1 MAFWIPYH
9 IWTPHHHHHPFHLAD
24 DFKHFISHLSHH
36 VLLSTLKGEG
46 RKWLIAL
53 IKRDISHFRSCIK
66 EVIIP
71 SPLSPQF
78 PHFPA
83 FHSFS
88 LSPFPLPL
96 RKTTIWYYNDMI
108 YTIWYIQWYIILGLH
123 FSCAMIQL
131 SKLFCKPS
139 VWCNWKLLREG
150 FKNPFT
156 ESVHKGG
163 TTPRLQ
169 KVSFQE
175 FPDFD
180 SMHPSLVRHTF
191 GFPFCQRLWDL
202 KKRQDDI
209 VLADMVDDIVANIEI
224 HKLADIVADMKADK
238 KKWLT
243 LIWTWW
249 PTWR

>member
-83 FHSFS
+83 FPSFS
-88 LSPFPLPL
+88 LSPSPSPASH
-96 RKTTIWYYNDMI
+96 KTTIW
-108 YTIWYIQWYIILGLH
+108 WYWSLGALLGADILLEVLRSSGLFVFHALQALKLCDPRKWPVPQCQYPAPHLSIIH
-123 FSCAMIQL
+123 VSMIQ
-131 SKLFCKPS
+131 
-139 VWCNWKLLREG
+139 
-150 FKNPFT
+150 T
-156 ESVHKGG
+156 
-163 TTPRLQ
+163 
-169 KVSFQE
+169 
-175 FPDFD
+175 
-180 SMHPSLVRHTF
+180 SMIHDT
-191 GFPFCQRLWDL
+191 CI
-202 KKRQDDI
+202 DDGCFYYI
-209 VLADMVDDIVANIEI
+209 STM
-224 HKLADIVADMKADK
+224 
-238 KKWLT
+238 
-243 LIWTWW
+243 
-249 PTWR
+249 